1 METKVLLN
9 DQVTPEIDSAIR
21 RTLIVAFPHEADH
34 FAKSRTLY
42 ENQPYITS
50 VIMDGSVAAAHTALI
65 KRTISIGKNLY
76 KCAGI
81 ANVAVLPNYRGQKMG
96 RHALKA
102 ILTDAAVK
110 DFDFALLFAKEPLRK
125 YYAKS
130 GFWPVPQPTVKYF
143 LKGKETTLPGSR
155 AIMYYPLSIKDFPTG
170 NIHLRG
176 TRW

>member
-9 DQVTPEIDSAIR
+9 DQITQEIDSAIR
-21 RTLIVAFPHEADH
+21 RTLIVTFPHEADH

-42 ENQPYITS
+42 DNEPYITS
-50 VIMDGSVAAAHTALI
+50 VIMDGSVAAAHAAVI
-65 KRTISIGKNLY
+65 KRTVSVGNNLY

-81 ANVAVLPNYRGQKMG
+81 ANVAVLPNYRGKKIG

-102 ILTDAAVK
+102 ALTDAAVK
-110 DFDFALLFAKEPLRK
+110 DFDFAMLFAKDSLRN
-125 YYAKS
+125 YYAKC
-130 GFWPVPQPTVKYF
+130 GFISIPQSTVTHF
-143 LKGKETTLPGSR
+143 SKGKETVIPGSR
-155 AIMYYPLSIKDFPTG
+155 VIMYFPLSIKDFPPG